1 MATSGKKTPGKLG
14 ALLAKVRAF
23 FRKKPVRVVTRV
35 ISSIF
40 KCFMTVL
47 LIGVITF
54 TIVASVMT
62 VYVVRNFDGN
72 EGLPDLDDLSVNE
85 TSIIYTQA
93 AEGQWQEYQRL
104 EGTDSIWVD
113 LDDIPL
119 NLQHAVVAI
128 EDKRF
133 YDHYGVDWMRTVMAC
148 ANLVLHFRSTEFGG
162 STITQQLIKVTTGDN
177 DTTIERK
184 ITEIMRAIT
193 LERNLGDTAKDE
205 IMQAYL
211 NVLPLSGNI
220 VGVGAA
226 ANAYFG
232 KNVSDLSLAQCAA
245 IAGITQNPS
254 KFNPYTHPENLRA
267 RQRTVL
273 AAMLDQGWITQDE
286 YVQAVNE
293 ELIIKSSVERVSVQD
308 YYVDLLIEDVAND
321 LMKEYGYPYSQAI
334 SKIYRG
340 GLRIYSYE
348 NPTLQAKA
356 EEVYANEKNFP
367 ASIETDD
374 SDPQGAIF
382 VMDYEGHTVATVGGR
397 GQKTQN
403 RVKNRSTD
411 SLRQCG
417 STIKPLT
424 SYGPAVSM
432 NLVHFSSIVRDAPI
446 TLPNGSQW
454 PPNYGQ
460 SVGDRGDVLLCV
472 ALQKSLN
479 TVAAQ
484 LMSRV
489 TVDESYKFLTG
500 RLQFS
505 TLTADDKNY
514 APLTLGGFTN
524 GVTCREMAQG
534 FQIFGSGGYF
544 QKAVTYSR
552 VEHDGEIILQTNNAP
567 IRVMDEDSAYVM
579 NRMLQRV
586 VRYGTATRISGSWGG
601 GWEVFAKTGT
611 SGASSR
617 SSNYDAYFCGGTPQ
631 YVAASWFGYDYNKGL
646 NTTQKNYASLLW
658 NQVMVALRDDSLSQK
673 AFTKKGTTVEATF
686 CTETGLLC
694 GDGNTCPDTMVGVY
708 KADNIPGYCTAHG
721 TASGG
726 VMTTTE
732 GDGSGTTV
740 ETTAP
745 VTIDLNEIYRNTTA
759 PSAASTTAPTS
770 SRPSTSNTTRTTEP
784 ADEPAA

>member
-1 MATSGKKTPGKLG
+1 MAKKATNGLLGKWQ
-14 ALLAKVRAF
+14 ALWKNVRAF
-23 FRKKPVRVVTRV
+23 MRKKPVRVVTRS
-35 ISSIF
+35 ISAIC
-40 KCFMTVL
+40 KCLMTVL

-72 EGLPDLDDLSVNE
+72 EGLPDLDDLAVNE
-85 TSIIYTQA
+85 TSIIYTQT

-119 NLQHAVVAI
+119 HMQHAVVAI

-133 YDHYGVDWMRTVMAC
+133 YEHYGVDWVRTAMAC

-162 STITQQLIKVTTGDN
+162 STITQQLIKVTTGND

-193 LERNLGDTAKDE
+193 LERNLGDTAKEE

-211 NVLPLSGNI
+211 NVLPLSGNV

-226 ANAYFG
+226 ANTYFG
-232 KNVSDLSLAQCAA
+232 KDVTELTLAECAA

-273 AAMLDQGWITQDE
+273 GAMLEQGWITQDE
-286 YVQAVNE
+286 YVQAINE

-308 YYVDLLIEDVAND
+308 YYVDLLIEDVASG
-321 LMKEYGYPYSQAI
+321 LMEQYGYPYSQAI

-356 EEVYANEKNFP
+356 EAIYAEEKNFP
-367 ASIETDD
+367 PVIETDD
-374 SDPQGAIF
+374 ENPQAAIF
-382 VMDYEGHTVATVGGR
+382 VMDYDGHTVATVGGR

-411 SLRQCG
+411 SLRQSG

-424 SYGPAVSM
+424 SYGPAVAM
-432 NLVHFSSIVRDAPI
+432 NLIHYSSIVRDAPI
-446 TLPNGSQW
+446 TLPNGTEW

-460 SVGDRGDVLLCV
+460 SVGDRGDVLVCV

-484 LMSRV
+484 LMTRV
-489 TVDESYKFLTG
+489 TVEESYKFLTG
-500 RLQFS
+500 PLQIS
-505 TLTADDKNY
+505 TLVAEDKNY

-524 GVTCREMAQG
+524 GVTCREMAQA
-534 FQIFGSGGYF
+534 FQIFGNGGYF
-544 QKAVTYSR
+544 QKASTYAR
-552 VEHDGEIILQTNNAP
+552 VEQDGEVILQSNTTP
-567 IRVMDEDSAYVM
+567 VRVMDENSAYVM

-586 VRYGTATRISGSWGG
+586 VRYGTAVRISGSWNG

-617 SSNYDAYFCGGTPQ
+617 TSSYDSYFCGGTTQ
-631 YVAASWFGYDYNKGL
+631 YVAASWLGYDYNKGL
-646 NTTQKNYASLLW
+646 NTTQKNYAQTLW
-658 NQVMVALRDDSLSQK
+658 NQVMVALRDDSTAQK
-673 AFTKKGTTVEATF
+673 SFTKKGDTVEAAF
-686 CTETGLLC
+686 CSETGLLC
-694 GDGNTCPDTMVGVY
+694 GEGNTCPETMIGVY
-708 KADNIPGYCTAHG
+708 KPDNIPGYCTAHG
-721 TASGG
+721 TPQGG
-726 VMTTTE
+726 VTGTTNPNGV
-732 GDGSGTTV
+732 GDGITG
-740 ETTAP
+740 ETTAQ
-745 VTIDLNEIYRNTTA
+745 VTIDLDEIYRTTTTQ
-759 PSAASTTAPTS
+759 PTAPTG
-770 SRPSTSNTTRTTEP
+770 TGTTASENWTDE
-784 ADEPAA
+784 EPAA